1 MCREGDRLP
10 CVQPPCAWCAELDG
24 VGTPSLAAPRF
35 PCPPWHSQA
44 EGAAWGRQPHVERR
58 RCGAEEGEV
67 PKPGGFK
74 QSLLCSL
81 SLQEENICL
90 HWAAFSGCV
99 DIAEILLA
107 AKCDLHAVNIH
118 GDSPLHIAARENRYE
133 CVV

>member
-1 MCREGDRLP
+1 ML
-10 CVQPPCAWCAELDG
+10 
-24 VGTPSLAAPRF
+24 SAA
-35 PCPPWHSQA
+35 
-44 EGAAWGRQPHVERR
+44 
-58 RCGAEEGEV
+58 GAEQRKVRSHSHGV
-67 PKPGGFK
+67 LNNLHSVLF
-74 QSLLCSL
+74 

>member
-1 MCREGDRLP
+1 
-10 CVQPPCAWCAELDG
+10 
-24 VGTPSLAAPRF
+24 
-35 PCPPWHSQA
+35 
-44 EGAAWGRQPHVERR
+44 
-58 RCGAEEGEV
+58 
-67 PKPGGFK
+67 
-74 QSLLCSL
+74 
-81 SLQEENICL
+81 L